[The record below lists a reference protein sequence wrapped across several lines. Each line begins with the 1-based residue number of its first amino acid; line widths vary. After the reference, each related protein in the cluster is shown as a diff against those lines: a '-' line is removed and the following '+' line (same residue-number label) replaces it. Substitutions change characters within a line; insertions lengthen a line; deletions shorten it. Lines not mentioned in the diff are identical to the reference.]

1 MSKVP
6 HIVVID
12 DDESTRISMK
22 SLINALGYS
31 VDAFD
36 SAKAFLESNM
46 VQTTSCLI
54 TDVQM
59 PGMSGVELQQH
70 LSAAGH
76 RIPIIFVTGRPNEAT
91 RARVIRDGAI
101 GYLSKPL
108 GEQSLLACL
117 NNALNLDGL
126 IKKRSGR

>member
-12 DDESTRISMK
+12 DDESIQQAMK
-22 SLINALGYS
+22 SLIRTLGYS
-31 VDAFD
+31 VDTFC

-46 VQTTSCLI
+46 VQITSCLI

-59 PGMSGVELQQH
+59 PGMSGVELHQH
-70 LSAAGH
+70 LSDAGR
-76 RIPIIFVTGRPNEAT
+76 RIPVIFVTARPIEAT

-101 GYLSKPL
+101 GYLSKPVS
-108 GEQSLLACL
+108 EQSLLACL
-117 NNALNLDGL
+117 NNALNLDH
-126 IKKRSGR
+126 